1 MSKID
6 DMALFV
12 RVVKSEGLAAAGR
25 QLGLSPA
32 SMTAR
37 INALEQRYSVRLL
50 NRTTR
55 KISLTDAGKDFYEG
69 CLRVLAE
76 VEDAEAIL
84 QDKKRALTGRL
95 RITAASDFGRQFVA
109 PALAEFV
116 KLHPEVI
123 PFLHLGD
130 GVMSLIDHEFD
141 LGIRY
146 GNLPDSNLVVRHLA
160 VNYRVLVASP
170 EYITKY
176 GMPIKPEDLQRHRCL
191 VMERVGES
199 LNKWQFNSGK
209 NIEALLVE
217 PALISND
224 GAVIRQWALAGQ
236 GIAYKSLWDVK
247 GDIEEGSL
255 ITVLDEYVAGFQ
267 ERDGK
272 ETGLQIVYP
281 TRRYV
286 PRQVEAFIKYF
297 QNSMM
302 VTP

>member
-130 GVMSLIDHEFD
+130 GVMSLVDHEFD

-191 VMERVGES
+191 IMERVGES
-199 LNKWQFNSGK
+199 LNKWQFNAGK